1 MATILLFL
9 NVILGFP
16 GGSESKES
24 TCIAG
29 GTGLIPGWG
38 RPPAVGTQF
47 TPVFLPGVVQGQGT
61 LRAIVHGVTKSQTQP
76 ND

>member
-47 TPVFLPGVVQGQGT
+47 TPVFLPGVVQGHGT
-61 LRAIVHGVTKSQTQP
+61 LMSYSAWGYKESDTTE
-76 ND
+76 